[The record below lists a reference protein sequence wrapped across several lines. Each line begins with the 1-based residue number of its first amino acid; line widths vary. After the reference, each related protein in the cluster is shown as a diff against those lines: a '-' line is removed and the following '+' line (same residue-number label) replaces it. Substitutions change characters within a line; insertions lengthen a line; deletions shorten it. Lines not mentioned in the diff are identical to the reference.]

1 MAVTSDVVNT
11 LDPLESP
18 VSGLLAW
25 SMAALTC
32 TDRLLATEQT
42 RIERSADALLLM
54 LGLRNLTRAA
64 EWGTNAA
71 QGSRQEA
78 ARRQA
83 VADFRSS
90 LPNVVDARDVLEH
103 FDDYASGRGRIQQRA
118 LRNGQAPA
126 TYSFVVV
133 VENQDVAIVV
143 GSYRFSV
150 TSIQDACRRLVISL
164 LALEETGCREAAAS
178 LLDRAENMPDS

>member
-1 MAVTSDVVNT
+1 MAVPSNSVNA

-32 TDRLLATEQT
+32 TNRLLADDQT
-42 RIERSADALLLM
+42 RVERSADALLLM
-54 LGLRNLTRAA
+54 LGLRNLARAA
-64 EWGTNAA
+64 EWGANTA

-78 ARRQA
+78 ARRDA
-83 VADFRSS
+83 VAAFRSA

-118 LRNGQAPA
+118 ARNGEVPA
-126 TYSFVVV
+126 TYSFVVLI
-133 VENQDVAIVV
+133 EDQDVAIGV
-143 GSYRFSV
+143 GSYRFGV
-150 TSIQDACRRLVISL
+150 ASIQDACRRLVITL
-164 LALEETGCREAAAS
+164 LALEES
-178 LLDRAENMPDS
+178 DRGEPAVSRLARVQDVPG